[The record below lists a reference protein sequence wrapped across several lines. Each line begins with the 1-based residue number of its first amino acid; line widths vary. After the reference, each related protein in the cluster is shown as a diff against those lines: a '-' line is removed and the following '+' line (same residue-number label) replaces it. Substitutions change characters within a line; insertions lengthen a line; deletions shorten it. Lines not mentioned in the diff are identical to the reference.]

1 MRYSPSPPSASAAR
15 CASSGGMISP
25 SSPSVQVTRVTPA
38 PSAAYL
44 AIVAP
49 VPIDSSSGW
58 ACTSSI
64 LRPLSGPL
72 IRWSL
77 ATADRPEM
85 ICLMTGTQRARAR
98 DLGIVVG
105 ALPAGEHNAITDVPG
120 VRVGHTTLIEGSD
133 IRTGV
138 TAIVHDRLTGAG
150 TLNAGLATGN
160 GYGKIVGTTQL
171 SELGVIETPVVL
183 TGTLCT
189 FRAADALVSYMLSRP
204 GNEKLETVNPV
215 VAETN
220 DGFLSDMRRR
230 PVTEEHVLA
239 ALHGAAA
246 GPVAE
251 GAVGAGTGTG
261 ALGYKAGIGTSSR
274 IADRRGSGPPV
285 TIGVLV
291 QANFTGMFTVLGVP
305 VPPETAGPDAGPG
318 TAGQGTGNSCVIVLA
333 TDAPLDSRQLARVAR
348 RSIFGMA
355 RTGSDFS
362 GRSGDYALAFSTA
375 ERPQLAGAG
384 PLPDSALDPLFVAA
398 MDATEEAILNSLF
411 MADTTTGFRGHV
423 RPAVPLDRVRRLCAA
438 RGVLAPGN

>member
-1 MRYSPSPPSASAAR
+1 VS
-15 CASSGGMISP
+15 
-25 SSPSVQVTRVTPA
+25 
-38 PSAAYL
+38 
-44 AIVAP
+44 
-49 VPIDSSSGW
+49 
-58 ACTSSI
+58 
-64 LRPLSGPL
+64 
-72 IRWSL
+72 
-77 ATADRPEM
+77 
-85 ICLMTGTQRARAR
+85 RARAR
-98 DLGIVVG
+98 DLGIVPGV
-105 ALPAGEHNAITDVPG
+105 LPTGDLNAITDVAG
-120 VRVGHTTLIEGSD
+120 VRVGHTTLVEGSD

-150 TLNAGLATGN
+150 TLNAGLVTGN

-183 TGTLCT
+183 TGTLST
-189 FRAADALVSYMLSRP
+189 FRVADALVGYMLSLP
-204 GNEKLETVNPV
+204 GNERLETVNPV

-230 PVTEEHVLA
+230 PVTEEHVLS
-239 ALHGAAA
+239 ALRGAAA

-274 IADRRGSGPPV
+274 IADLGRSGPPV

-291 QANFTGMFTVLGVP
+291 QANFGGTLTVLGVP
-305 VPPETAGPDAGPG
+305 VPPEAPGPAPADPDPAGPALAGPDPAEP
-318 TAGQGTGNSCVIVLA
+318 GNSCVIVLA
-333 TDAPLDSRQLARVAR
+333 TDAPLDSRRLGRVAW
-348 RSIFGMA
+348 RSIMGMA

-375 ERPQLAGAG
+375 EPGPELAG
-384 PLPDSALDPLFVAA
+384 PRLLPDSALDPLFAAA
-398 MDATEEAILNSLF
+398 MDATQEAILNSLF

-438 RGVLAPGN
+438 RGVLGPGN